1 MTKEEKRELITTLV
15 TIVFPTIGAFFL
27 TIFAII
33 TKGYVLL
40 IVPVLIFFALAL
52 LIIDN
57 RDVIYFPWRRE
68 KYKIKKES

>member
-1 MTKEEKRELITTLV
+1 MTREEKKELITSLG
-15 TIVFPTIGAFFL
+15 IVALIILACFM
-27 TIFAII
+27 TIFAIF

-40 IVPVLIFFALAL
+40 IGTSLIFAALAL

-68 KYKIKKES
+68 KYKTKKEP